1 MEGADLRKISVVQ
14 LVERF
19 TALCIGQFEAE
30 LYSEIAKEN
39 RLIRQTIAV
48 ADELKSCVGDQRS
61 ALVPLLPRPNP
72 QVRMMAAQFTLA
84 VAPAAARQALQDLS
98 DQNIY
103 PQAAYGRGT
112 LTALDEGE
120 RKPT

>member
-103 PQAAYGRGT
+103 PQAAYARGT